1 MSEHDWDALG
11 QQWQQQAQPPAD
23 DVRDLEA
30 ALHHYRQT
38 YRRGLYGEGFGL
50 LVVAGVL
57 VWTFLAKPEYA
68 VMLAGLALGLLL
80 WQGGL
85 WWLRRHWRLDHACT
99 GLRQMLQ
106 AGLRLARYRLLYHAL
121 GLPLG
126 VLMVAWAWPQLP
138 PLGGGAQPRPLLIMV
153 MVVMVLGRVGHELWA
168 GWQAWRRIARMRV
181 QLQRLDD
188 GEG

>member
-11 QQWQQQAQPPAD
+11 QQWQQQAQPAAD
-23 DVRDLEA
+23 DVRTLEA

-38 YRRGLYGEGFGL
+38 YRRGLYGDGFGL
-50 LVVAGVL
+50 LVVAGLL
-57 VWTFLAKPEYA
+57 VWTLLAKPGHA
-68 VMLAGLALGLLL
+68 VIQAGLTLGLLL

-85 WWLRRHWRLDHACT
+85 WWLRRHWGLDHACT

-106 AGLRLARYRLLYHAL
+106 ADLRLARYRLLYHAL

-126 VLMVAWAWPQLP
+126 ALMLAWAWPQLP
-138 PLGGGAQPRPLLIMV
+138 SLVGTAQARTMLVAVALGS
-153 MVVMVLGRVGHELWA
+153 VGYALWA
-168 GWQAWRRIARMRV
+168 GWQARRRIARMRV

>member
-11 QQWQQQAQPPAD
+11 QQWQQQAQSTAD
-23 DVRDLEA
+23 DVRTLEA
-30 ALHHYRQT
+30 ALHHHRQT
-38 YRRGLYGEGFGL
+38 YRRGLYGDGFGL
-50 LVVAGVL
+50 LVVAGLL
-57 VWTFLAKPEYA
+57 VWTLLAKPGHA
-68 VMLAGLALGLLL
+68 VMLAGLALVLLL

-85 WWLRRHWRLDHACT
+85 WWLRRHWGLDHACT

-106 AGLRLARYRLLYHAL
+106 ADLRLARYRLLYHAL

-126 VLMVAWAWPQLP
+126 ALMLAWAWPQLP
-138 PLGGGAQPRPLLIMV
+138 SLGGAAQARTMLV
-153 MVVMVLGRVGHELWA
+153 AVALGSVGYALWA
-168 GWQAWRRIARMRV
+168 GRQALRRIARMNV